1 MKEQY
6 VSDLK
11 KDDRINTVFVIRG
24 KAQRTKKDGKKYCIL
39 TLQDKSGFIDGL
51 IWNDSLIDFDNIDE
65 GDFVR
70 IDNGIVNEYRSK
82 KQIEISS
89 IKKLDDIENL
99 DRSDF
104 EKTAKKD
111 IKKMTSTLMDYI
123 NSVEN
128 VYLKKLLDM
137 FFLDDDFLRIFC
149 NATAAVQYH
158 HAYRGGLL
166 EHTNSVLK
174 ICDWLSNFYE
184 NLDRDLLISG
194 AIFHDIGKTREYEV
208 SIPIKVTDEGKL
220 LGHITIGY
228 GMVHKKIMKIKNFP
242 PGLRD
247 RLLHI
252 ILSHHG
258 HKEFGS
264 PRRPKTLEAF
274 IVYHVDYM
282 DAEIGGFSEVIKENS
297 QKADWSEYLRNF
309 ERSLF
314 LKKLDLNKMTQERSL
329 EVIDDAEDQDK
340 LF

>member
-1 MKEQY
+1 MKNQY
-6 VSDLK
+6 INELETGQK
-11 KDDRINTVFVIRG
+11 INTEFVIRN
-24 KAQRTKKDGKKYCIL
+24 KAQRTKKNGKKYCL
-39 TLQDKSGFIDGL
+39 LVLQDKGGFIDGV
-51 IWNDSLIDFDNIDE
+51 IWNDSLVDFNDLNE

-70 IDNGIVNEYRSK
+70 IDDGIVSEYRSK
-82 KQIEISS
+82 KQIEVLS
-89 IKKLDDIENL
+89 IEKIDNVGSL

-104 EKTAKKD
+104 EKTTKKD
-111 IKKMTSTLMDYI
+111 IKKMLSELIDYI
-123 NSVEN
+123 NSVKN

-137 FFLDDDFLRIFC
+137 FFRDRDFLKVFS
-149 NATAAVQYH
+149 NATAAVRFH

-166 EHTNSVLK
+166 EHTLSVLK

-184 NLDRDLLISG
+184 NLDRDLLITG
-194 AIFHDIGKTREYEV
+194 AIFHDIGKIREYKVE
-208 SIPIKVTDEGKL
+208 IPIKVTDEGKL
-220 LGHITIGY
+220 LGHIIIGY
-228 GMVHKKIMKIKNFP
+228 GMIQKKIMKIKNFP
-242 PGLRD
+242 PDLKD

-282 DAEIGGFSEVIKENS
+282 DAEIGGFNEVIKENGG
-297 QKADWSEYLRNF
+297 KADWSDYLRNF

-314 LKKLDLNKMTQERSL
+314 LKQLDLSKIQEDRSQGTSG
-329 EVIDDAEDQDK
+329 DEDLDK